1 MLTEF
6 QAACIKPHCRFDM
19 APSAGKGGV
28 QRDDLSDFFDFSK
41 PWVRKERIVPS
52 APRQVEVDPL
62 SVPPPATSE
71 EEEAAETEAEWQKYQ
86 VLAIHLGL
94 QVVKILHQKAVLRRL
109 MVQSQA
115 SCHGGS
121 TFGGAATNS
130 MSGIESDTFVETLSI
145 SPHWFETCSFQF
157 NFFPS
162 LFAAPRRTR
171 KISSTALT
179 SPRNVTRLGSCR

>member
-1 MLTEF
+1 MNPETCMLTEF
-6 QAACIKPHCRFDM
+6 HTACRKPHCQVDM
-19 APSAGKGGV
+19 APSAGKGGG

-71 EEEAAETEAEWQKYQ
+71 EEEAAETEAEWQKSQ
-86 VLAIHLGL
+86 VLTILIL
-94 QVVKILHQKAVLRRL
+94 VFKSLKLSLLHQKTVLRQL

-115 SCHGGS
+115 SYHGGS

-145 SPHWFETCSFQF
+145 SPHWFDACFFQF
-157 NFFPS
+157 
-162 LFAAPRRTR
+162 
-171 KISSTALT
+171 
-179 SPRNVTRLGSCR
+179 

>member
-1 MLTEF
+1 
-6 QAACIKPHCRFDM
+6 M
-19 APSAGKGGV
+19 APSAGKGGG

-41 PWVRKERIVPS
+41 PWVRKERVVPS

-86 VLAIHLGL
+86 VLTILIL
-94 QVVKILHQKAVLRRL
+94 VFKSLKLSLLHQKAVLRRL
-109 MVQSQA
+109 MMQSQA

-145 SPHWFETCSFQF
+145 SPHWYETCSF
-157 NFFPS
+157 
-162 LFAAPRRTR
+162 
-171 KISSTALT
+171 
-179 SPRNVTRLGSCR
+179 

>member
-6 QAACIKPHCRFDM
+6 HAAFTEPHSRVNNM
-19 APSAGKGGV
+19 APSAGKGGG

-41 PWVRKERIVPS
+41 PWVRKERVVPS

-86 VLAIHLGL
+86 VLTILIL
-94 QVVKILHQKAVLRRL
+94 VFKSLKLSLLHQKAVLRRL
-109 MVQSQA
+109 MMQSQA

-145 SPHWFETCSFQF
+145 SPHWYETCSF
-157 NFFPS
+157 
-162 LFAAPRRTR
+162 
-171 KISSTALT
+171 
-179 SPRNVTRLGSCR
+179 

>member
-6 QAACIKPHCRFDM
+6 HAACIKPHCRVDNM
-19 APSAGKGGV
+19 APSAGKGGG

-41 PWVRKERIVPS
+41 PWVRKERVVPS

-86 VLAIHLGL
+86 VLTIPVLVFNKSL
-94 QVVKILHQKAVLRRL
+94 KLSLLHQKTVLRQL
-109 MVQSQA
+109 MMQSQA

-145 SPHWFETCSFQF
+145 SPHWFDKCSLQF
-157 NFFPS
+157 
-162 LFAAPRRTR
+162 
-171 KISSTALT
+171 
-179 SPRNVTRLGSCR
+179 

>member
-1 MLTEF
+1 MLTQF
-6 QAACIKPHCRFDM
+6 HAACIKPHCRVDM
-19 APSAGKGGV
+19 APTAGKGGG

-41 PWVRKERIVPS
+41 PWVRKERVVPS

-71 EEEAAETEAEWQKYQ
+71 EEEAAETEAEWEKYQ
-86 VLAIHLGL
+86 VLTILIL
-94 QVVKILHQKAVLRRL
+94 VFKSLKLSLLHQKAVLRRL
-109 MVQSQA
+109 MMQSQA

-145 SPHWFETCSFQF
+145 SPHWFDTCFFQF
-157 NFFPS
+157 
-162 LFAAPRRTR
+162 
-171 KISSTALT
+171 
-179 SPRNVTRLGSCR
+179 